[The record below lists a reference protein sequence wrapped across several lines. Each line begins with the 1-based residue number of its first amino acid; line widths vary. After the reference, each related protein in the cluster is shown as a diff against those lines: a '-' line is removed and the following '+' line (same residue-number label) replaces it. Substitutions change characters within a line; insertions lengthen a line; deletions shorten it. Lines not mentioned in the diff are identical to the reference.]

1 MYSLLIDDGAM
12 KSFLMKLDRIQPTQ
26 LYINSEKLNTV
37 MRRISPYESIEPI
50 PVKRLGDQIVFVD
63 GHTRAFAAFM
73 QGFPEVPVCWEDAD
87 LDWEAYKICVEW
99 CKDEGICTIAAL
111 KNRAISDEEYK
122 VLWLNRCAEMQKRLR
137 SRKKEVR

>member
-1 MYSLLIDDGAM
+1 MTWAM

-37 MRRISPYESIEPI
+37 MRRICASQPILPI

-73 QGFPEVPVCWEDAD
+73 QGFPEVPVYWEDED
-87 LDWEAYKICVEW
+87 LDWEAYEICVEW
-99 CKDEGICTIAAL
+99 CKFEGIHTIVDL
-111 KNRAISDEEYK
+111 KNRIISDKEYK
-122 VLWLNRCAEMQKRLR
+122 VLWLNRCAEMQKDLDQERR
-137 SRKKEVR
+137 R

>member
-1 MYSLLIDDGAM
+1 MTRAM

-37 MRRISPYESIEPI
+37 MRRICASQPIVPI

-73 QGFPEVPVCWEDAD
+73 QGFPEVPVYWEDED
-87 LDWEAYKICVEW
+87 LDWEAYEICVEW
-99 CKDEGICTIAAL
+99 CKFEGIHTIVDL
-111 KNRAISDEEYK
+111 KNRIISDEEYK
-122 VLWLNRCAEMQKRLR
+122 VLWLNRCAEMQKDLDQERR
-137 SRKKEVR
+137 R